1 MGSEYF
7 AQRFIRA
14 VNENGQTN
22 FWPFFWPPKSLFFKL
37 VFVGWEL
44 RGENGKPIIAGY
56 PLLPHRRLRP
66 GVRTVCA
73 ISPPRDMYIT
83 LDC

>member
-1 MGSEYF
+1 MAKQIFG
-7 AQRFIRA
+7 RFFGRL
-14 VNENGQTN
+14 GN
-22 FWPFFWPPKSLFFKL
+22 FFLKLF
-37 VFVGWEL
+37 FVGWEL

-56 PLLPHRRLRP
+56 PLPHWRLRP

-73 ISPPRDMYIT
+73 ISPLRDMYIT